1 MKRKMTLEEAAKE
14 ITRLKRQLAAMR
26 ASNENQQA
34 VIEKL
39 TIDLELLTTQYHS
52 MMQKTD
58 QVIAFQAEK
67 IEQLQAA
74 LNRLQA

>member
-1 MKRKMTLEEAAKE
+1 MTLEEAAKE
-14 ITRLKRQLAAMR
+14 ITRLKRQLATVR

-34 VIEKL
+34 VIDKL
-39 TIDLELLTTQYHS
+39 TVALELLTTQYHS

-67 IEQLQAA
+67 IEQLQAE